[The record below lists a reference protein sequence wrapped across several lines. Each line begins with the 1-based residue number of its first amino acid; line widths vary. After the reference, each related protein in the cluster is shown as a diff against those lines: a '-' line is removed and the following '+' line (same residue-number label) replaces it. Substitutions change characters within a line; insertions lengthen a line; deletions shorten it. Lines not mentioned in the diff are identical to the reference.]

1 MTRIGSAPAAR
12 LAGIVP
18 DSRHKSPAAGTRRV
32 AEIVHDDLG
41 NARVEWRDIPD
52 DRTGEFSRPPLE
64 IEDYRAEKSHNP
76 YERARSAGPA
86 AERTSTTTRTDLRKL
101 SEWIKL
107 KRELEARRQRG
118 EDDD

>member
-1 MTRIGSAPAAR
+1 M
-12 LAGIVP
+12 P
-18 DSRHKSPAAGTRRV
+18 DHRQKSPSAGTRRV

-52 DRTGEFSRPPLE
+52 DRTGAFSRPTLE
-64 IEDYRAEKSHNP
+64 IDDYRSEKSHNP
-76 YERARSAGPA
+76 YERARGAGPA

-107 KRELEARRQRG
+107 KRELEARKQRE
-118 EDDD
+118 EDEDK